1 MRIATFLLAALLSGS
16 AAAETAFIEAS
27 QDNTLYESDEGE
39 LSNGAGD
46 HFFVGRTA
54 GGALRRGLIAFKNLN
69 AIPNGATIQSV
80 KLHLRMSGT
89 TTGPTTVNLLRVQA
103 NWGEGGSHA
112 AAEEGQGAAAQL
124 GDATWVH
131 RFYDN
136 QTWTTPGGD
145 FAEVASG
152 AREVDATGAY
162 TFGSTSGMVADVQDW
177 KDNPGANF
185 GWILIAA
192 EDVNSAKRFDSRSN
206 PDELF
211 RPLLEVEYSATG
223 SSFDYSG
230 LWYDPSLD
238 GEGYIVY
245 KTRYGWMI
253 YFFGYSAEGEF
264 MWLVSNI
271 VTLDQLLFGVPFE
284 LPMLIGE
291 PGSFDEPTPS
301 TELQP
306 WGTLSVTF
314 NSCTTGVFEL
324 EGLDGE
330 KTSNVVK
337 LVGVEDT
344 ICLEL

>member
-1 MRIATFLLAALLSGS
+1 MRIATFLLAALLSGTTV
-16 AAAETAFIEAS
+16 AETAFIEAT
-27 QDNTLYESDEGE
+27 QDNTLYESAEGE

-46 HFFVGRTA
+46 HFFAGLTA
-54 GGALRRGLIAFKNLN
+54 AGDIRRGLIAFKDLSG
-69 AIPNGATIQSV
+69 IPNGATIQSV
-80 KLHLRMSGT
+80 KLHLRMSAT
-89 TTGPTTVNLLRVQA
+89 TTGPTPVNLLRVQA
-103 NWGEGGSHA
+103 NWGEGNSHA
-112 AAEEGQGAAAQL
+112 AAEEGQGGAAQL

-145 FAEVASG
+145 FVEVAS
-152 AREVDATGAY
+152 ATKQVDEEGAY
-162 TFGSTSGMVADVQDW
+162 IFGSTSAMVADVQDW

-211 RPLLEVEYSATG
+211 RPLLEVKFSATG

-245 KTRYGWMI
+245 ETPYGWMI
-253 YFFGYSAEGEF
+253 YFFGYSADGEF

-291 PGSFDEPTPS
+291 PGSFEQPTPS
-301 TELQP
+301 SELQP

-314 NSCTTGVFEL
+314 NSCTTGVFTL

-344 ICLEL
+344 SCLEL

>member
-1 MRIATFLLAALLSGS
+1 MRIWILFLAALFSGA
-16 AAAETAFIEAS
+16 AAAETVFIEATE
-27 QDNTLYESDEGE
+27 DNTLYESAEGE

-46 HFFVGRTA
+46 HLFVGLTA
-54 GGALRRGLIAFKNLN
+54 GGDIRRGLIAFKDLGD
-69 AIPNGATIQSV
+69 IPAGATIQSV

-103 NWGEGGSHA
+103 NWGEAGSHA
-112 AAEEGQGAAAQL
+112 AAEEGQGAAAQP
-124 GDATWVH
+124 GDTTWVH

-152 AREVDATGAY
+152 ALEVDATGAY

-177 KDNPGANF
+177 KDNPNANF

-206 PDELF
+206 PDELY
-211 RPLLEVEYSATG
+211 RPVLEVEFSATG
-223 SSFDYSG
+223 SPFDYSG

-245 KTRYGWMI
+245 ETPYGWLI
-253 YFFGYSAEGEF
+253 YFFGYSASGEF
-264 MWLVSNI
+264 LWLVSEI
-271 VTLDQLLFGVPFE
+271 VTLDHLLFGAPFE

-291 PGSFDEPTPS
+291 PGSFEQPTPS

-314 NSCTTGVFEL
+314 NSCTTGVFKL

-330 KTSNVVK
+330 KTSNVAK

-344 ICLEL
+344 GCLEI